1 MEYQSVSQFEEAYFV
16 PYEEE
21 WCGYVI
27 YIERNPDR
35 FRGGFEWSVCFD
47 NEEIQSGLAF
57 HFDFALT
64 EALTYIKCLESN
76 Q

>member
-16 PYEEE
+16 AYEEE

-35 FRGGFEWSVCFD
+35 FWGGFEWFVSFD
-47 NEEIQSGLAF
+47 NEVIQSELAF
-57 HFDFALT
+57 HFDFALA
-64 EALTYIKCLESN
+64 EAQQFINSRAKED
-76 Q
+76 

>member
-21 WCGYVI
+21 LCGYVI

-35 FRGGFEWSVCFD
+35 FRGGFEWFVCFD
-47 NEEIQSGLAF
+47 NKVIQSGLAF
-57 HFDFALT
+57 HFGFALT
-64 EALTYIKCLESN
+64 EAQQFINSRAKED
-76 Q
+76 

>member
-16 PYEEE
+16 AYEEE

-35 FRGGFEWSVCFD
+35 FRGGFEWFVCFD
-47 NEEIQSGLAF
+47 NKVIQSGLVF
-57 HFDFALT
+57 HFDFALADT
-64 EALTYIKCLESN
+64 QQFINSRAKED
-76 Q
+76 

>member
-1 MEYQSVSQFEEAYFV
+1 MEYQSASQSEEAYFV

-21 WCGYVI
+21 WCGYEI

-57 HFDFALT
+57 HFDFALA
-64 EALTYIKCLESN
+64 EAQQFTNSRAKED
-76 Q
+76 